1 MVDRDE
7 HPAQDRL
14 ELRRARSDS
23 EPGPRAPST
32 PVRERTSPSFPMSTT
47 SRNGIG
53 SFESFAAWAAA
64 LGSRHRSMP
73 SVDPPA

>member
-23 EPGPRAPST
+23 EPGTARAIDSGSGED
-32 PVRERTSPSFPMSTT
+32 VASFPMSTT